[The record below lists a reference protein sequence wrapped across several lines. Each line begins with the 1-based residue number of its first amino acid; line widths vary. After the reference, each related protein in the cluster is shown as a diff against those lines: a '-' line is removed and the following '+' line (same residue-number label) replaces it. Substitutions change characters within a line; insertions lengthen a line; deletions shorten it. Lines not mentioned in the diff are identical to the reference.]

1 MASRGE
7 QTTAWCISHCMQNR
21 FNTSMPIQTSLCEAK
36 SASCQDLTTVR
47 LGIKTSYNHQMMA
60 VLFPFYQP
68 FIQSHP
74 EKQRVVAPGTNVE
87 FKIEATGVDLEFQWK
102 KNRNTDLADDEK
114 YCDTDTETLHIVEVE
129 KGDKGRYRCCVSNH
143 IGETFSEE
151 AVLTV
156 SKLVIHVVM
165 CFMYLGLNIL

>member
-1 MASRGE
+1 
-7 QTTAWCISHCMQNR
+7 
-21 FNTSMPIQTSLCEAK
+21 
-36 SASCQDLTTVR
+36 
-47 LGIKTSYNHQMMA
+47 MMA
-60 VLFPFYQP
+60 VLFLFYQP

-87 FKIEATGVDLEFQWK
+87 FKIEATGDNLKFKWE

-129 KGDKGRYRCCVSNH
+129 KGDKGRYRCRVSNY